1 MTTLLRTS
9 HQRGL
14 VVAAAYFATGALAAA
29 MFVGAPHLPLSGSPL
44 GLMLA
49 IAIAIAPVGLALA
62 VTRPLI
68 VPFALWAALVPFDN
82 LLVIGGIGRIGK
94 PLGAAA
100 AFAAILTMLI
110 RRRALMPPASVGVWT
125 LLALFATMSL
135 WWASSPDFGVLIL
148 QQTAS
153 LLIVGAILSMLP
165 ADRRDLGALFC
176 GIVGGGVAASIYAIV
191 LYAVTGHPLFIGD
204 AQRPIDHNH
213 FGAALLLPGMCATV
227 AAIALRSTPA
237 RVASA
242 LAATFCVAGIG
253 LSESRGALIAFG
265 VGVLY
270 LMVRSAHRWRLIPFA
285 AAACVVLAF
294 IPGVFARFND
304 STAGDAAGRYQL
316 WHIGFAAFQHRWFAG
331 HGFGMFMSAYQQAFL
346 EFSQPAA
353 GAQRI
358 QMPHNVLVEFAVEL
372 GIVGVALILFAW
384 WSQFRTL
391 REIAPNEG
399 GWFDARL
406 AVEAATLSMFVSALS
421 LDLLTFKYT
430 WLAIS
435 AAWILRAAY
444 RSTAPHRTTNGG
456 LIVTARA

>member
-44 GLMLA
+44 GLLLA
-49 IAIAIAPVGLALA
+49 IAIAVAPVALALA

-68 VPFALWAALVPFDN
+68 LPFAFWAALVPFDN

-100 AFAAILTMLI
+100 AFVAILTMLI
-110 RRRALMPPASVGVWT
+110 RRRALLPPASVGVWA
-125 LLALFATMSL
+125 LLAFFATVSF
-135 WWASSPDFGVLIL
+135 WWARNPDFGVLML
-148 QQTAS
+148 QQIVS
-153 LLIVGAILSMLP
+153 LMIVGAILSMLP
-165 ADRRDLGALFC
+165 ADRRDLTALFF
-176 GIVGGGVAASIYAIV
+176 GVVGGGVAASVYAIV
-191 LYAVTGHPLFIGD
+191 LYAATGHPAFIGD
-204 AQRPIDHNH
+204 SSQPIDHNH
-213 FGAALLLPGMCATV
+213 FGAALLLPGLCATV
-227 AAIALRSTPA
+227 AAIALRSTTA
-237 RVASA
+237 RAAAA
-242 LAATFCVAGIG
+242 LAAALCVAGIG
-253 LSESRGALIAFG
+253 VSESRGALIAFG
-265 VGVLY
+265 VGVVY
-270 LMVRSAHRWRLIPFA
+270 LMVRSAHRRRLFPFA
-285 AAACVVLAF
+285 VVASVVLAF
-294 IPGVFARFND
+294 IPGVFARFGD
-304 STAGDAAGRYQL
+304 ATAGDAAGRYQL
-316 WHIGFAAFQHRWFAG
+316 WHIGFAAFKHHWFAG
-331 HGFGMFMSAYQQAFL
+331 HGFGMFMTAYQQAFL

-358 QMPHNVLVEFAVEL
+358 QMPHNILVEFAVEL

-384 WSQFRTL
+384 WTQFRTL
-391 REIAPNEG
+391 REIGPHEG

-435 AAWILRAAY
+435 AAWILRAGY
-444 RSTAPHRTTNGG
+444 RSTAPQRAANG
-456 LIVTARA
+456 VPAVPDRA